1 MLKIVQAYV
10 IGENGVEVIVNTTD
24 TVKGYVAKLNKQYGK
39 NNVLRV
45 EDISTKVI
53 SNYTA
58 FTGEIVQAL
67 QAANIDENKVNYI
80 KAILQEN
87 AK

>member
-10 IGENGVEVIVNTTD
+10 IGENGVNVVVDTTY
-24 TVKGYVAKLNKQYGK
+24 TVKGYAAKLNKQYSK
-39 NNVLRV
+39 KNVLRV
-45 EDISTKVI
+45 EDITDKVI

-58 FTGEIVQAL
+58 FTAEIVQAL

-80 KAILQEN
+80 KAILAEN
-87 AK
+87 SK